1 MATTDPR
8 STSAVLVA
16 AGRSSRMGEGSER
29 KPFLVLEGKTVL
41 EHACAAFD
49 AAPNVVEIVLVAC
62 EEDLERVRSLVI
74 SSRPTSAPSSPPSS
88 PSFRKV
94 RAVVAGGELRP
105 DSVAAG
111 VAAARPDV
119 ALLAI
124 HDVARP
130 LVEPALVERAI
141 AVAATRGAALVAVPV
156 TDTIKTSSDGMTA
169 ESTLDRSVLWRAQTP
184 QVFRAELFRSLL
196 ERAQSE
202 GYRPTDDAALHETY
216 VGPVAIV
223 PGDARNLKITQAEDL
238 LLATAILRERSASR
252 AGAREGRTGIS

>member
-1 MATTDPR
+1 
-8 STSAVLVA
+8 
-16 AGRSSRMGEGSER
+16 MGEGSER
-29 KPFLVLEGKTVL
+29 KPFLVLEGKSVL

-62 EEDLERVRSLVI
+62 EEDLDRVRRLV
-74 SSRPTSAPSSPPSS
+74 PTSPSM
-88 PSFRKV
+88 RKV

-111 VAAARPDV
+111 VAACRQDV
-119 ALLAI
+119 ALLAL

-130 LVEPALVERAI
+130 LVEPELLERAI

-156 TDTIKTSSDGMTA
+156 TDTIKTSSDGKNA

-196 ERAQSE
+196 ERAQVE
-202 GYRPTDDAALHETY
+202 GYRPTDDAALHERY
-216 VGPVAIV
+216 VGPLAIV
-223 PGDARNLKITQAEDL
+223 PGDARNLKITLAEDL
-238 LLATAILRERSASR
+238 LLATAILRDRAASR
-252 AGAREGRTGIS
+252 SGATRRGQGSA

>member
-1 MATTDPR
+1 
-8 STSAVLVA
+8 
-16 AGRSSRMGEGSER
+16 MGEGSER

-49 AAPNVVEIVLVAC
+49 AAPNVVEIVIVAC
-62 EEDLERVRSLVI
+62 EEDLERVRRLVA
-74 SSRPTSAPSSPPSS
+74 SSRPSS
-88 PSFRKV
+88 PSSSASPPRSSTSLRKV
-94 RAVVAGGELRP
+94 RAVVAGGALRP

-111 VAAARPDV
+111 VAAARPDI

-130 LVEPALVERAI
+130 LVETALVERAI

-156 TDTIKTSSDGMTA
+156 TDTIKTSSDGKSS

-184 QVFRAELFRSLL
+184 QVFRSELFRSLL
-196 ERAQSE
+196 ERARSE

-238 LLATAILRERSASR
+238 LLASAILRDRTASR
-252 AGAREGRTGIS
+252 PHASERGAGSS

>member
-16 AGRSSRMGEGSER
+16 AGRSARMGAGSER

-49 AAPNVVEIVLVAC
+49 AAPNVVEIVLVVC
-62 EEDLERVRSLVI
+62 DEDLERVRRLVV
-74 SSRPTSAPSSPPSS
+74 SSSATK
-88 PSFRKV
+88 KV
-94 RAVVAGGELRP
+94 RAVVAGGDLRP

-111 VAAARPDV
+111 AAAAREDV
-119 ALLAI
+119 ALIAI

-130 LVEPALVERAI
+130 LVEPELVERAI

-156 TDTIKTSSDGMTA
+156 TDTIKTSSDGVSA

-196 ERAQSE
+196 ERAAAES
-202 GYRPTDDAALHETY
+202 YRPTDDAVLHETY
-216 VGPVAIV
+216 IGPVAIV
-223 PGDARNLKITQAEDL
+223 PGDPRNLKITQAEDL
-238 LLATAILRERSASR
+238 LLATAILRDRAASR
-252 AGAREGRTGIS
+252 AGSISRGKGPP